1 MRNRESTATQSVS
14 GGTPDPSDC
23 FDSAHEYRS
32 SSSLRLWDQ
41 PFFNTVDVI
50 CFGQV
55 VTTVIVDQMN
65 QPGATVR
72 NVKGTE
78 VLTVGIDLII
88 TFLDQNGEPIVG
100 TVSESVDPGV
110 IQATEPVPLDQGR
123 DSDLVSNSLGSVPQT
138 VSEQQAALQKLN
150 QNFTTDQTITFTV
163 VPTSGPPATVTQKRS
178 LTNTTPSAPPIAGG
192 AIKGYTFKMEPPKI
206 KVP

>member
-1 MRNRESTATQSVS
+1 M
-14 GGTPDPSDC
+14 
-23 FDSAHEYRS
+23 
-32 SSSLRLWDQ
+32 
-41 PFFNTVDVI
+41 

-65 QPGATVR
+65 QPGARVR

-78 VLTVGIDLII
+78 VLTVGVDLRI

-123 DSDLVSNSLGSVPQT
+123 GSDLVSNSLGSVPHT
-138 VSEQQAALQKLN
+138 ASEQQAALQKLN
-150 QNFTTDQTITFTV
+150 QNFTTDQTVTFTV
-163 VPTSGPPATVTQKRS
+163 VPTSGPPATVTQK
-178 LTNTTPSAPPIAGG
+178 
-192 AIKGYTFKMEPPKI
+192 E
-206 KVP
+206 V